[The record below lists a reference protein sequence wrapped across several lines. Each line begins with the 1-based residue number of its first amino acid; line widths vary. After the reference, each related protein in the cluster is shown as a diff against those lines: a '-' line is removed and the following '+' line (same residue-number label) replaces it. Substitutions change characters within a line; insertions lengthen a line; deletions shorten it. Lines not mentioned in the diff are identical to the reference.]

1 MNPLVSII
9 IPVYNGENF
18 LKEAIES
25 ALNQTY
31 KNIEIIVINDGSTDN
46 TESIALSFGDKIK
59 YYKKSNGGVS
69 SALNL
74 GIEKMS
80 GEYFSW
86 LSHDDLYHKDKI
98 YEQILIAKK
107 NNYNENLII
116 GTHVEIIN
124 EDGDSI
130 RKKKQSNKSNL
141 LGDKLF
147 SYILTKNLNGCSLLI
162 HANKIR
168 SIDGFPTNYKY
179 IQDTITWT
187 KITDECTIYLKAD
200 QYLTMN
206 RIHKNQQTVKISN
219 LLKVESKRFVEQ
231 ELLLNPELNKQR
243 VIALVLFYIKYN
255 GLSELNKIIRKS
267 KYDINIMARMYI
279 ILSSII
285 YKCFRIAKHVYW
297 KIKRN
302 ERGKLNEKQKKN

>member
-147 SYILTKNLNGCSLLI
+147 
-162 HANKIR
+162 
-168 SIDGFPTNYKY
+168 
-179 IQDTITWT
+179 
-187 KITDECTIYLKAD
+187 
-200 QYLTMN
+200 
-206 RIHKNQQTVKISN
+206 
-219 LLKVESKRFVEQ
+219 
-231 ELLLNPELNKQR
+231 
-243 VIALVLFYIKYN
+243 
-255 GLSELNKIIRKS
+255 
-267 KYDINIMARMYI
+267 
-279 ILSSII
+279 
-285 YKCFRIAKHVYW
+285 
-297 KIKRN
+297 
-302 ERGKLNEKQKKN
+302 